1 LRSDPATPLTRN
13 LLVRAV
19 PFMDTKD
26 TKADSGF
33 FSRPTT
39 SPLPR
44 FLAFV
49 RPHLKLAMGAGVMGI
64 IKFNLPLAF
73 PLAFKY
79 IVDVLVVHSHQPTGL
94 NAFIDRWCIAIATA
108 LGFGVSMSSK
118 LAVLVGVMTLLML
131 FQAGATYCA
140 EHWTGIAG
148 NRMILDLRCAMFRH
162 LQSLSHSFFDR
173 NPSGSI
179 SSRFISDVELAQ
191 NLVSGTLVNVW
202 TDAVALFTI
211 VPILFLLDKRL
222 ALIAICGFPFYFAL
236 IRLFSPRIRAVS
248 RDVQNMMGEF
258 SGELHEQVAGMGI
271 IKSYGREEY
280 VADKFLDRTAML
292 HERTIER
299 VRLTARQQMYCEF
312 ITRIAPLAVVSAA
325 ALMIVRGGMEVGTVI
340 AFIGL
345 LGFLY
350 VPMER
355 FSQLSTIVS
364 SSLAAIERIFE
375 FLDSKPEVVE
385 RADAVPLEIKSGAV
399 RLEHVDFGYTAR
411 DGKPAHQVLSDIDLT
426 VEGGTTVAFV
436 GRSGAGKT
444 TIASLVARFYDA
456 TEGRVT
462 IDGQDVR
469 NLSLNSLRDTIGVV
483 HQDALLFSTSI
494 RENLAFGKQTA
505 TESEMW
511 AALDDANI
519 KAFVEA
525 LPKKLDTII
534 GERGVKLSGGQ
545 RQRLAL
551 ARAFLQNPPI
561 LILDEATSALDSE
574 AENLIRDAIRRL
586 MSKRTSFMIAHR
598 LAMAVNADKIVVLD
612 QGRIVEVGTH
622 EQLLDKRGL
631 YATLFNEQTRG
642 LVPQSAM
649 AKAREARR
657 EKSARNSG
665 FNPRLKVVS
674 GGAR

>member
-1 LRSDPATPLTRN
+1 
-13 LLVRAV
+13 
-19 PFMDTKD
+19 
-26 TKADSGF
+26 
-33 FSRPTT
+33 
-39 SPLPR
+39 
-44 FLAFV
+44 
-49 RPHLKLAMGAGVMGI
+49 MGAAVMGI
-64 IKFNLPLAF
+64 VKFNLPIAF

-79 IVDVLVVHSHQPTGL
+79 IVDVLVVHSHQPSGL
-94 NAFIDRWCIAIATA
+94 NAFIDRWCVTIATT

-118 LAVLVGVMTLLML
+118 LAVLIGVMTLLML
-131 FQAGATYCA
+131 LQAAATYCA

-173 NPSGSI
+173 NPSGAVA
-179 SSRFISDVELAQ
+179 SRFISDVELAQ

-202 TDAVALFTI
+202 TDAVALLTI
-211 VPILFLLDKRL
+211 VPILFLLDRRL

-236 IRLFSPRIRAVS
+236 IRLFVPRIRAVS
-248 RDVQNMMGEF
+248 RDVQHMMGEF
-258 SGELHEQVAGMGI
+258 SGELTEQVAGMGI

-280 VADKFLDRTAML
+280 VADKFLDRTALL
-292 HERTIER
+292 HQRTIER

-355 FSQLSTIVS
+355 FSQLSIIVS
-364 SSLAAIERIFE
+364 ASLAAIERIFE

-385 RADAVPLEIKSGAV
+385 RADAVPLEIKAGSV
-399 RLEHVDFGYTAR
+399 SFEHVDFGYTPR
-411 DGKPAHQVLSDIDLT
+411 DGKPARQVLGDIDLQ

-444 TIASLVARFYDA
+444 TLASLVARFYDA
-456 TEGRVT
+456 TAGRVM

-469 NLSLNSLRDTIGVV
+469 SLSLASLRDTIGVV
-483 HQDALLFSTSI
+483 HQDALLFSTTI
-494 RENLAFGKQTA
+494 RENLTFGKQNA
-505 TESEMW
+505 TEKEMW
-511 AALDDANI
+511 EALDNANI
-519 KAFVEA
+519 KAFVGA
-525 LPKKLDTII
+525 LAQKLDTVI

-551 ARAFLQNPPI
+551 ARAFLKNPPI

-622 EQLLDKRGL
+622 EQLVAKRGL
-631 YATLFNEQTRG
+631 YATLFFEQTRG
-642 LVPQSAM
+642 LVPQSAEVDRV
-649 AKAREARR
+649 AIARNARR
-657 EKSARNSG
+657 QKSFRNYG
-665 FNPRLKVVS
+665 FNEPRLKVLS
-674 GGAR
+674 GGATS

>member
-1 LRSDPATPLTRN
+1 
-13 LLVRAV
+13 
-19 PFMDTKD
+19 MDTKS
-26 TKADSGF
+26 ASGF
-33 FSRPTT
+33 FSRTSADIKN
-39 SPLPR
+39 SPLLR

-49 RPHLKLAMGAGVMGI
+49 RPHMNLAVAAAISGI

-73 PLAFKY
+73 PLAVKY
-79 IVDVLVVHSHQPTGL
+79 ILDVLVVHSHQPTGL
-94 NAFIDRWCIAIATA
+94 NAFVDRWCTSIATT

-131 FQAGATYCA
+131 LQAAATYCA

-173 NPSGSI
+173 NPSGAVA
-179 SSRFISDVELAQ
+179 SRFITDVELAQ

-202 TDAVALFTI
+202 TDIVALCTI
-211 VPILFLLDKRL
+211 VPILFMLDRRL
-222 ALIAICGFPFYFAL
+222 ALISICGFPFYFAL
-236 IRLFSPRIRAVS
+236 IRLFAPRIRAAS
-248 RDVQNMMGEF
+248 RDVQHMLGEF
-258 SGELHEQVAGMGI
+258 SGELNEQVAGMGI

-280 VADKFLDRTAML
+280 VADKFLDRTALL
-292 HERTIER
+292 HARTIER

-312 ITRIAPLAVVSAA
+312 ITRIAPLVVVSAA
-325 ALMIVRGGMEVGTVI
+325 ALMIVSGGMEIGTVF

-364 SSLAAIERIFE
+364 ASLASIERIFE

-385 RADAVPLEIKSGAV
+385 AEDAVPLEIKAGSV
-399 RLEHVDFGYTAR
+399 SLEHVDFGYTSR
-411 DGKPAHQVLSDIDLT
+411 DGKAARTVLSDIDLK
-426 VEGGTTVAFV
+426 VEGGSTVAFV

-444 TIASLVARFYDA
+444 TIASLVARFYDPTA
-456 TEGRVT
+456 GRVT

-469 NLSLNSLRDTIGVV
+469 NLKLSSLRDTIGVV

-494 RENLAFGKQTA
+494 RENLSFGKQNA
-505 TESEMW
+505 TEKEMW
-511 AALDDANI
+511 EALDNANI

-525 LPKKLDTII
+525 LPKKLDTVI

-551 ARAFLQNPPI
+551 ARAFLKNPPI

-612 QGRIVEVGTH
+612 QGRIVEAGTH
-622 EQLLDKRGL
+622 EELVAKRGL
-631 YATLFNEQTRG
+631 YATLFSEQTRG
-642 LVPQSAM
+642 LVPQSEQP
-649 AKAREARR
+649 EADRVAA
-657 EKSARNSG
+657 ARNG
-665 FNPRLKVVS
+665 RRQKKAQNYGLNAPRLKVLS
-674 GGAR
+674 GGSRR

>member
-1 LRSDPATPLTRN
+1 
-13 LLVRAV
+13 
-19 PFMDTKD
+19 MDTD
-26 TKADSGF
+26 NQSVPGLFARTSADIK
-33 FSRPTT
+33 R
-39 SPLPR
+39 SPLAR
-44 FLAFV
+44 FLSFV
-49 RPHLKLAMGAGVMGI
+49 GPHMKLATAAAISGI

-73 PLAFKY
+73 PLAVKY
-79 IVDVLVVHSHQPTGL
+79 ILDVLVVHSHAPTGL
-94 NAFIDRWCIAIATA
+94 DAFVDRWCIAIATA
-108 LGFGVSMSSK
+108 CGLGVSMSSK
-118 LAVLVGVMTLLML
+118 LAVLVAAMTLLML
-131 FQAGATYCA
+131 LQAAATYCA

-173 NPSGSI
+173 NPSGAVA
-179 SSRFISDVELAQ
+179 SRFITDVELAQ

-202 TDAVALFTI
+202 TDIVALCTI
-211 VPILFLLDKRL
+211 VPILFLLNRNL
-222 ALIAICGFPFYFAL
+222 ALISILGFPLYFGL
-236 IRLFSPRIRAVS
+236 IRIFSPRIRAAS
-248 RDVQNMMGEF
+248 RDVQHMLGEF
-258 SGELHEQVAGMGI
+258 SGELTENVAGMGI
-271 IKSYGREEY
+271 IKSYGREAE
-280 VADKFLDRTAML
+280 VADKFFNRTAKL

-312 ITRIAPLAVVSAA
+312 ITRIAPLMVVSAA
-325 ALMIVRGGMEVGTVI
+325 ALMIVRGGMEIGTVF

-385 RADAVPLEIKSGAV
+385 DPDAVPLEIKSGSV
-399 RLEHVDFGYTAR
+399 SLEHVDFGYGSR
-411 DGKPAHQVLSDIDLT
+411 DGKPGRQILEDINLK
-426 VEGGTTVAFV
+426 VEGGSTVAFV

-444 TIASLVARFYDA
+444 TVASLVARFYDA
-456 TEGRVT
+456 TAGRVM

-469 NLSLNSLRDTIGVV
+469 DLTLSSLRDTIGVV

-494 RENLAFGKQTA
+494 RENLSFGKQNA
-505 TESEMW
+505 TEAEMW
-511 AALDDANI
+511 EALDNANI

-525 LPKKLDTII
+525 LPKKLDTVI

-551 ARAFLQNPPI
+551 ARAFLKNPAI

-574 AENLIRDAIRRL
+574 AENLIRDAIHRL
-586 MSKRTSFMIAHR
+586 MAKRTSFMIAHR

-612 QGRIVEVGTH
+612 QGRIVEIGTH
-622 EQLLDKRGL
+622 EELVAKRGL
-631 YATLFNEQTRG
+631 YATLFKEQTRG
-642 LVPQSAM
+642 LVPQ
-649 AKAREARR
+649 KREAARVAAARR
-657 EKSARNSG
+657 RNVHDYG
-665 FNPRLKVVS
+665 ADRPQLQIVS
-674 GGAR
+674 GGLGR

>member
-1 LRSDPATPLTRN
+1 
-13 LLVRAV
+13 
-19 PFMDTKD
+19 MDTNL
-26 TKADSGF
+26 APGF
-33 FSRPTT
+33 FVRTFKGIT
-39 SPLPR
+39 RSPLAR
-44 FLAFV
+44 FLSFV
-49 RPHLKLAMGAGVMGI
+49 HPHMKLAIAAAISGI
-64 IKFNLPLAF
+64 VKFNLPLVF
-73 PLAFKY
+73 PLAVKY
-79 IVDVLVVHSHQPTGL
+79 ILDVLVVQSHRPAGFD
-94 NAFIDRWCIAIATA
+94 AFVDRWIIAIAHA
-108 LGFGVSMSSK
+108 LGLGVSMSSK
-118 LAVLVGVMTLLML
+118 LAVLVGLMTFLML
-131 FQAGATYCA
+131 VQAAATYCT

-173 NPSGSI
+173 NPSGAI
-179 SSRFISDVELAQ
+179 ASRFITDVELAQ

-202 TDAVALFTI
+202 TDLVALCTI
-211 VPILFLLDKRL
+211 VPILFMLDRRL
-222 ALIAICGFPFYFAL
+222 ALISICGFPFYFAL
-236 IRLFSPRIRAVS
+236 IRLFAPRIRAAS
-248 RDVQNMMGEF
+248 RDVQHMMGEF
-258 SGELHEQVAGMGI
+258 SGELTEQVAGMGI

-280 VADKFLDRTAML
+280 IADKFLDRTAML
-292 HERTIER
+292 HQRTIER

-312 ITRIAPLAVVSAA
+312 ITRIAPLIVVSAA
-325 ALMIVRGGMEVGTVI
+325 ALMIVSDGMEIGTVF

-364 SSLAAIERIFE
+364 ASLAAIERIFE

-385 RADAVPLEIKSGAV
+385 APTAVPLEIKAGSV
-399 RLEHVDFGYTAR
+399 SLEHVDFGYGSR
-411 DGKPAHQVLSDIDLT
+411 DGKPGRPILSDIDLK

-456 TEGRVT
+456 TAGRVS

-469 NLSLNSLRDTIGVV
+469 NLTLSSLRDSIGVV

-494 RENLAFGKQTA
+494 RENLCFGKQHA
-505 TESEMW
+505 TEKEMW
-511 AALDDANI
+511 EALDNANI

-525 LPKKLDTII
+525 LPQKLDTVI

-551 ARAFLQNPPI
+551 ARAFLKNPPI

-598 LAMAVNADKIVVLD
+598 LAMAVNADQIVVLD

-622 EQLLDKRGL
+622 EELVAKRGL
-631 YATLFNEQTRG
+631 YATLFSEQTRG
-642 LVPQSAM
+642 LVPQSEQ
-649 AKAREARR
+649 REANRLALVRGGR
-657 EKSARNSG
+657 EQKKAHNSG
-665 FNPRLKVVS
+665 INPPRLKVLS
-674 GGAR
+674 ATRR

>member
-1 LRSDPATPLTRN
+1 
-13 LLVRAV
+13 
-19 PFMDTKD
+19 M
-26 TKADSGF
+26 
-33 FSRPTT
+33 
-39 SPLPR
+39 
-44 FLAFV
+44 
-49 RPHLKLAMGAGVMGI
+49 KLAAAAAVMGVV
-64 IKFNLPLAF
+64 KFNLPLAF

-79 IVDVLVVHSHQPTGL
+79 IVDVLVVHSHRLSGL
-94 NAFIDRWCIAIATA
+94 NAFIDRWCVTFATTFG
-108 LGFGVSMSSK
+108 LGVSMSSK
-118 LAVLVGVMTLLML
+118 LAALVGAMTLLML
-131 FQAGATYCA
+131 LQAAATYCA

-173 NPSGSI
+173 NPSGAVA
-179 SSRFISDVELAQ
+179 SRFISDVELAQ

-202 TDAVALFTI
+202 TDAVALLTI

-222 ALIAICGFPFYFAL
+222 ALISICGFPLYFAL
-236 IRLFSPRIRAVS
+236 IRLFAPRIRAAS
-248 RDVQNMMGEF
+248 RDVQHMMGEF

-271 IKSYGREEY
+271 IKSYGREEF
-280 VADKFLDRTAML
+280 VADKFLDRTALL
-292 HERTIER
+292 HQRTIER

-312 ITRIAPLAVVSAA
+312 ITRIAPLIVVSFA
-325 ALMIVRGGMEVGTVI
+325 ALMIVSGGMEVGTVI

-355 FSQLSTIVS
+355 FSQLSTIVL

-375 FLDSKPEVVE
+375 FLDSKPEVVD
-385 RADAVPLEIKSGAV
+385 RPDAVPLEVKSGSV
-399 RLEHVDFGYTAR
+399 SLEHVDFGYTAR
-411 DGKPAHQVLSDIDLT
+411 DGKPAREVLSDIDLQ

-456 TEGRVT
+456 TEGRVM

-469 NLSLNSLRDTIGVV
+469 SLSLSSLRDTIGVV

-494 RENLAFGKQTA
+494 RENLSFGKQNA
-505 TESEMW
+505 TEKEMW
-511 AALDDANI
+511 EALDNANI

-525 LPKKLDTII
+525 LPQRLDTVI

-551 ARAFLQNPPI
+551 ARAFLKNPPI

-622 EQLLDKRGL
+622 QELLAKRGL
-631 YATLFNEQTRG
+631 YATLFREQTRG
-642 LVPQSAM
+642 LVPQSAV

-665 FNPRLKVVS
+665 FNPRLKVLS
-674 GGAR
+674 GGATG

>member
-1 LRSDPATPLTRN
+1 MA
-13 LLVRAV
+13 A
-19 PFMDTKD
+19 
-26 TKADSGF
+26 A
-33 FSRPTT
+33 
-39 SPLPR
+39 
-44 FLAFV
+44 
-49 RPHLKLAMGAGVMGI
+49 VMGI
-64 IKFNLPLAF
+64 IKFNLPLVF

-79 IVDVLVVHSHQPTGL
+79 MADVLMVHRNRPSGL
-94 NAFIDRWCIAIATA
+94 NAFVDHWCITIATA
-108 LGFGVSMSSK
+108 LGLGASMPSK
-118 LAVLVGVMTLLML
+118 LAVLIGAVTLLML
-131 FQAGATYCA
+131 FQAAATYCA

-173 NPSGSI
+173 HPSGAVA
-179 SSRFISDVELAQ
+179 SRFISDVELAQ

-202 TDAVALFTI
+202 TDAFALLTI
-211 VPILFLLDKRL
+211 VPILFALDHRL
-222 ALIAICGFPFYFAL
+222 GLISICGFPFYFAL
-236 IRLFSPRIRAVS
+236 IRLFSPRIRAAS
-248 RDVQNMMGEF
+248 RDVQNMLGEF
-258 SGELHEQVAGMGI
+258 SGDLHEQVAGMGI

-280 VADKFLDRTAML
+280 VADKFLDRTAVL
-292 HERTIER
+292 HQRTIER

-312 ITRIAPLAVVSAA
+312 ITRIAPLVVVSAA
-325 ALMIVRGGMEVGTVI
+325 TLMIVSGGMEVGTVI

-355 FSQLSTIVS
+355 FSQLSTTVS

-385 RADAVPLEIKSGAV
+385 RADAVPLEVKSAAV
-399 RLEHVDFGYTAR
+399 SLEHVDFGYGSR
-411 DGKPAHQVLSDIDLT
+411 DGKPARQILADINLE

-456 TEGRVT
+456 TSGRVM

-469 NLSLNSLRDTIGVV
+469 SLSLASLRDTIGVV
-483 HQDALLFSTSI
+483 HQDTLLFSTSI
-494 RENLAFGKQTA
+494 RENLSFGKQNA
-505 TESEMW
+505 TEKEMW
-511 AALDDANI
+511 EALDNANI

-525 LPKKLDTII
+525 LPQKLDTVI

-551 ARAFLQNPPI
+551 ARAFLKNPRI

-586 MSKRTSFMIAHR
+586 MSNRTSFMIAHR

-612 QGRIVEVGTH
+612 QGQIVEVGTH
-622 EQLLDKRGL
+622 AQLVAKRGL
-631 YATLFNEQTRG
+631 YATLFFEQTRG
-642 LVPQSAM
+642 LVPQPAESERVTIAGN
-649 AKAREARR
+649 ARR
-657 EKSARNSG
+657 PKGFRNHN
-665 FNPRLKVVS
+665 FIQPRLRVLS
-674 GGAR
+674 GGATK

>member
-1 LRSDPATPLTRN
+1 
-13 LLVRAV
+13 
-19 PFMDTKD
+19 MDTKSVSV
-26 TKADSGF
+26 APQ
-33 FSRPTT
+33 R

-44 FLAFV
+44 FLGFV
-49 RPHLKLAMGAGVMGI
+49 RPHMKLAMGAALMGI

-79 IVDVLVVHSHQPTGL
+79 IVDVLVVHHQKLTGL
-94 NAFIDRWCIAIATA
+94 NAFMDRWIIAIATG
-108 LGFGVSMSSK
+108 LGFGVTMTSK
-118 LAVLVGVMTLLML
+118 LGVLVGVMTALML
-131 FQAGATYCA
+131 VQALATYCA

-173 NPSGSI
+173 NPSGAVA
-179 SSRFISDVELAQ
+179 SRFISDVELAQ

-202 TDAVALFTI
+202 TDAVALLTI
-211 VPILFLLDKRL
+211 VPILFLLDSRL
-222 ALIAICGFPFYFAL
+222 ALISICGFPFYFAL
-236 IRLFSPRIRAVS
+236 IRMFSPRIRAVS

-258 SGELHEQVAGMGI
+258 SGELTEQVAGMGI

-312 ITRIAPLAVVSAA
+312 ITRIAPLVVVAAA
-325 ALMIVRGGMEVGTVI
+325 ALMIVRGGMEIGTVI

-364 SSLAAIERIFE
+364 ASMAAIERIFE

-385 RADAVPLEIKSGAV
+385 SAEAVPLEIKSGSV
-399 RLEHVDFGYTAR
+399 RLDHVDFGYTAR
-411 DGKPAHQVLSDIDLT
+411 DGKPARTVLNDIDLT

-444 TIASLVARFYDA
+444 TIASLVARFYDSTA
-456 TEGRVT
+456 GHVS

-469 NLSLNSLRDTIGVV
+469 GLTLSSLRETIGVV

-505 TESEMW
+505 TEKEMW
-511 AALDDANI
+511 EALDNANI

-525 LPKKLDTII
+525 LPKKLDTVI

-551 ARAFLQNPPI
+551 ARAFLKNPPI

-586 MSKRTSFMIAHR
+586 MAKRTSFMIAHR

-622 EQLLDKRGL
+622 QQLLEKRGL

-657 EKSARNSG
+657 EKTARNTG

>member
-1 LRSDPATPLTRN
+1 
-13 LLVRAV
+13 
-19 PFMDTKD
+19 MDT
-26 TKADSGF
+26 TSAAGF
-33 FSRPTT
+33 FHRTSLSIKT
-39 SPLPR
+39 SPLAR

-49 RPHLKLAMGAGVMGI
+49 RPHMKLAGAAGVMGI
-64 IKFNLPLAF
+64 VKFNLPLTF
-73 PLAFKY
+73 PLAVKY
-79 IVDVLVVHSHQPTGL
+79 FLDVLVVHAHQPTGL

-108 LGFGVSMSSK
+108 LGLSVSTTSK
-118 LAVLVGVMTLLML
+118 LAVLVAFMTALML
-131 FQAGATYCA
+131 VQAAATYCV

-173 NPSGSI
+173 NPSGAVA
-179 SSRFISDVELAQ
+179 SRFISDVELAQ

-202 TDAVALFTI
+202 TDAAALLVI
-211 VPILFLLDKRL
+211 VPILFALDHRL

-236 IRLFSPRIRAVS
+236 IRLFAPRIRAAS
-248 RDVQNMMGEF
+248 RDVQSMLGEF
-258 SGELHEQVAGMGI
+258 SGDLHEQVAGMGI
-271 IKSYGREEY
+271 IKSYGREGY
-280 VADKFLDRTAML
+280 VAGKFLDRTALL

-312 ITRIAPLAVVSAA
+312 ITRIAPLMVVSFAV
-325 ALMIVRGGMEVGTVI
+325 LLCVSGGMEVGTVF

-364 SSLAAIERIFE
+364 SSLAAIERIFQ

-385 RADAVPLEIKSGAV
+385 LPAAAPLEVKSGAV
-399 RLEHVDFGYTAR
+399 SFEHVDFGYTSR
-411 DGKPAHQVLSDIDLT
+411 DGKPARQILKDIDLK

-444 TIASLVARFYDA
+444 TVASLLARFYDP
-456 TEGRVT
+456 TSGRVM

-469 NLSLNSLRDTIGVV
+469 NLSLASLRDTIGVV
-483 HQDALLFSTSI
+483 HQDTLLFSTTI
-494 RENLAFGKQTA
+494 RENLSFGKQNA
-505 TESEMW
+505 TEEEMW
-511 AALDDANI
+511 EALNDANI

-525 LPKKLDTII
+525 LPQKLDTVI

-551 ARAFLQNPPI
+551 ARAFLKNPPI

-598 LAMAVNADKIVVLD
+598 LAMAVNADKIVVLE
-612 QGRIVEVGTH
+612 QGEIVEVGTH
-622 EQLLDKRGL
+622 EELIAKRGL
-631 YATLFNEQTRG
+631 YATLFHEQTRG
-642 LVPQSAM
+642 LVPQSAHPQVDQL
-649 AKAREARR
+649 AIARNARR
-657 EKSARNSG
+657 QKALRPNATNE
-665 FNPRLKVVS
+665 PRLSVVR
-674 GGAR
+674 GVARH

>member
-1 LRSDPATPLTRN
+1 
-13 LLVRAV
+13 
-19 PFMDTKD
+19 MDTKS
-26 TKADSGF
+26 ASGLF
-33 FSRPTT
+33 PRTET

-49 RPHLKLAMGAGVMGI
+49 RPHMKMAMAAAGMGI

-79 IVDVLVVHSHQPTGL
+79 IIDVLVVHSHAPTGL
-94 NAFIDRWCIAIATA
+94 NAFIDRWCIAIATPFG
-108 LGFGVSMSSK
+108 LGVSMSAK
-118 LAVLVGVMTLLML
+118 LAALIGVMTLLML
-131 FQAGATYCA
+131 IQAAATYCA

-173 NPSGSI
+173 NPSGAVA
-179 SSRFISDVELAQ
+179 SRFISDVELAQ
-191 NLVSGTLVNVW
+191 NLVSSTLVNVW
-202 TDAVALFTI
+202 TDAVALLTI

-222 ALIAICGFPFYFAL
+222 ALISICGFPFYFAL
-236 IRLFSPRIRAVS
+236 IRQFSPRIRAVS
-248 RDVQNMMGEF
+248 RDVQHMMGEF
-258 SGELHEQVAGMGI
+258 SGELTEQVAGMGI
-271 IKSYGREEY
+271 IKSYGREEF
-280 VADKFLDRTAML
+280 VADKFLDRTALL

-355 FSQLSTIVS
+355 FSQLSTLVS

-385 RADAVPLEIKSGAV
+385 REDAVPLEIKSGAV

-411 DGKPAHQVLSDIDLT
+411 DGKPARQVLNDIDLT

-456 TEGRVT
+456 TAGRVT

-469 NLSLNSLRDTIGVV
+469 GLTLSSLRDSIGVV

-494 RENLAFGKQTA
+494 RENLCFGKQNA
-505 TESEMW
+505 TEVEMW
-511 AALDDANI
+511 EALDNANI

-525 LPKKLDTII
+525 LPKKLDTVI

-545 RQRLAL
+545 RQRFAL
-551 ARAFLQNPPI
+551 ARAFLKNPPI

-622 EQLLDKRGL
+622 EQLLEKHGL
-631 YATLFNEQTRG
+631 YARLFNEQTRG

-657 EKSARNSG
+657 EKSARNTG

>member
-1 LRSDPATPLTRN
+1 
-13 LLVRAV
+13 
-19 PFMDTKD
+19 MDTK
-26 TKADSGF
+26 SVPGF
-33 FSRPTT
+33 FARTSADVNR
-39 SPLPR
+39 SPLAR
-44 FLAFV
+44 FLSFV
-49 RPHLKLAMGAGVMGI
+49 GPHMKLAIAAAIAGI

-73 PLAFKY
+73 PLAVKY
-79 IVDVLVVHSHQPTGL
+79 ILDVLVVHSHAPTGL
-94 NAFIDRWCIAIATA
+94 NAFIDRWCIAIASA
-108 LGFGVSMSSK
+108 FGFGISMSSK
-118 LAVLVGVMTLLML
+118 LAALIGVMTLLML
-131 FQAGATYCA
+131 LQAAATYCA

-173 NPSGSI
+173 NPSGAVA
-179 SSRFISDVELAQ
+179 SRFISDVELAQ

-202 TDAVALFTI
+202 TDIVALCTI
-211 VPILFLLDKRL
+211 VPILFMLDHRL
-222 ALIAICGFPFYFAL
+222 ALISILGFPLYFGL
-236 IRLFSPRIRAVS
+236 IRVFSPRIRAAS
-248 RDVQNMMGEF
+248 RDVQHMLGEF
-258 SGELHEQVAGMGI
+258 SGELTEQVAGMGI
-271 IKSYGREEY
+271 IKSYGREEQ
-280 VADKFLDRTAML
+280 VADKFFNRTAML

-312 ITRIAPLAVVSAA
+312 ITRIAPLVVVSAA
-325 ALMIVRGGMEVGTVI
+325 AMMIVSGGMEIGTVF

-385 RADAVPLEIKSGAV
+385 ASNAVPLEIKAGAV
-399 RLEHVDFGYTAR
+399 SLEHVDFGYTPR
-411 DGKPAHQVLSDIDLT
+411 DGKATRAVLTDIDLK

-444 TIASLVARFYDA
+444 TIASLVARFYDPTA
-456 TEGRVT
+456 GRVT

-469 NLSLNSLRDTIGVV
+469 DLSLSSLREAIGVV

-494 RENLAFGKQTA
+494 RENLSFGKQNA
-505 TESEMW
+505 TEKEMW
-511 AALDDANI
+511 EALDNANI

-525 LPKKLDTII
+525 LPQKLDTVI

-551 ARAFLQNPPI
+551 ARAFLKNPPI

-586 MSKRTSFMIAHR
+586 MSNRTSFMIAHR

-622 EQLLDKRGL
+622 QELVAKRGL

-642 LVPQSAM
+642 LVPQKRDAERI
-649 AKAREARR
+649 AVAARQKAH
-657 EKSARNSG
+657 NYG
-665 FNPRLKVVS
+665 LDQPRLKVI
-674 GGAR
+674 GGSRR

>member
-1 LRSDPATPLTRN
+1 
-13 LLVRAV
+13 
-19 PFMDTKD
+19 MDTK
-26 TKADSGF
+26 SVPGF
-33 FSRPTT
+33 FARTSADVNR
-39 SPLPR
+39 SPLAR
-44 FLAFV
+44 FLSFV
-49 RPHLKLAMGAGVMGI
+49 GPHMKLAIAAAISGI

-73 PLAFKY
+73 PLAVKY
-79 IVDVLVVHSHQPTGL
+79 ILDVLVVHSHAPTGL

-108 LGFGVSMSSK
+108 FGFGISMSSK
-118 LAVLVGVMTLLML
+118 LAALVGVMTLLML
-131 FQAGATYCA
+131 LQAAATYCA

-173 NPSGSI
+173 NPSGAVA
-179 SSRFISDVELAQ
+179 SRFISDVELAQ

-202 TDAVALFTI
+202 TDIVALCTI
-211 VPILFLLDKRL
+211 VPILFMLDHRL
-222 ALIAICGFPFYFAL
+222 ALISILGFPLYFGL
-236 IRLFSPRIRAVS
+236 IRVFSPRIRAAS
-248 RDVQNMMGEF
+248 RDVQHMLGEF
-258 SGELHEQVAGMGI
+258 SGELTEQVAGMGI
-271 IKSYGREEY
+271 IKSYGREEQ
-280 VADKFLDRTAML
+280 VADKFFNRTAML

-312 ITRIAPLAVVSAA
+312 ITRIAPLVVVSAA
-325 ALMIVRGGMEVGTVI
+325 AMMIVSGGMEIGTVF
-340 AFIGL
+340 AYIGL

-385 RADAVPLEIKSGAV
+385 APNAVPLEIKSGAV
-399 RLEHVDFGYTAR
+399 SLEHVDFGYTPR
-411 DGKPAHQVLSDIDLT
+411 DGKAACAVLTDIDLK

-444 TIASLVARFYDA
+444 TIASLVARFYDPTA
-456 TEGRVT
+456 GRVT

-469 NLSLNSLRDTIGVV
+469 DLSLSSLRDAIGVV

-494 RENLAFGKQTA
+494 RENLSFGKQNA
-505 TESEMW
+505 TEKEMW
-511 AALDDANI
+511 EALDNANI

-525 LPKKLDTII
+525 LPQKLDTVI

-551 ARAFLQNPPI
+551 ARAFLKNPPI

-574 AENLIRDAIRRL
+574 AENLIRDAIHRL
-586 MSKRTSFMIAHR
+586 MSNRTSFMIAHR

-622 EQLLDKRGL
+622 QELVAKRGL
-631 YATLFNEQTRG
+631 YATLFTEQTRG
-642 LVPQSAM
+642 LVPQKRDAERI
-649 AKAREARR
+649 AIAGRQKAH
-657 EKSARNSG
+657 NYG
-665 FNPRLKVVS
+665 INPPRLKVV
-674 GGAR
+674 GATRR

>member
-1 LRSDPATPLTRN
+1 
-13 LLVRAV
+13 
-19 PFMDTKD
+19 M
-26 TKADSGF
+26 
-33 FSRPTT
+33 
-39 SPLPR
+39 
-44 FLAFV
+44 
-49 RPHLKLAMGAGVMGI
+49 KLAMAAAGMGI

-94 NAFIDRWCIAIATA
+94 NAFIDRWCITIATA
-108 LGFGVSMSSK
+108 FGSGVSMSSK
-118 LAVLVGVMTLLML
+118 LGALIGVMTLLML
-131 FQAGATYCA
+131 FQAAATYCA

-173 NPSGSI
+173 NPSGAVA
-179 SSRFISDVELAQ
+179 SRFISDVEVAQ

-202 TDAVALFTI
+202 TDAVALLTI

-222 ALIAICGFPFYFAL
+222 ALISICGFPFYFML
-236 IRLFSPRIRAVS
+236 IRRFSPRIRAVS
-248 RDVQNMMGEF
+248 RDVQHMMGEF
-258 SGELHEQVAGMGI
+258 SGELIEQVAGMGI
-271 IKSYGREEY
+271 IKSYGREDY
-280 VADKFLDRTAML
+280 IADKFLDRTALL
-292 HERTIER
+292 HQRTIER

-364 SSLAAIERIFE
+364 ASMAAIERIFE
-375 FLDSKPEVVE
+375 FLDSRPEVVE
-385 RADAVPLEIKSGAV
+385 RADAVPLEIKTGAV

-411 DGKPAHQVLSDIDLT
+411 DGKSAHQVLSEIDLT

-444 TIASLVARFYDA
+444 TIASLVARFYDPTA
-456 TEGRVT
+456 GRVT

-469 NLSLNSLRDTIGVV
+469 SLSLSSLRDSIGVV

-494 RENLAFGKQTA
+494 RENLCFGKQNA
-505 TESEMW
+505 TEKEMW
-511 AALDDANI
+511 EALDNANI

-525 LPKKLDTII
+525 LPKKLDTVI

-551 ARAFLQNPPI
+551 ARAFLKNPPI

-586 MSKRTSFMIAHR
+586 MAKRTSFMIAHR

-612 QGRIVEVGTH
+612 QGRIIEVGTH
-622 EQLLDKRGL
+622 EQLVAKRGL
-631 YATLFNEQTRG
+631 YATLFHEQTRG
-642 LVPQSAM
+642 LVPQSA
-649 AKAREARR
+649 AARQEADRLANAPR
-657 EKSARNSG
+657 QKNVRNIGS
-665 FNPRLKVVS
+665 NPTHLKVVS

>member
-1 LRSDPATPLTRN
+1 
-13 LLVRAV
+13 
-19 PFMDTKD
+19 MDTKS
-26 TKADSGF
+26 AHGF
-33 FSRPTT
+33 FKRAFISVET
-39 SPLPR
+39 SPLAR

-49 RPHLKLAMGAGVMGI
+49 RPHMKLAAAAAVMGVV
-64 IKFNLPLAF
+64 KFNLPLAF

-79 IVDVLVVHSHQPTGL
+79 IVDVLVVHSHRLSGL
-94 NAFIDRWCIAIATA
+94 NAFIDRWCVAIATTFG
-108 LGFGVSMSSK
+108 LGVSMSSK
-118 LAVLVGVMTLLML
+118 LAALVGVMTLLML
-131 FQAGATYCA
+131 LQAAATYCA

-173 NPSGSI
+173 NPSGAVA
-179 SSRFISDVELAQ
+179 SRFISDVELAQ

-202 TDAVALFTI
+202 TDAVALLTI

-222 ALIAICGFPFYFAL
+222 ALISICGFPLYFAL
-236 IRLFSPRIRAVS
+236 IRLFAPRIRAAS
-248 RDVQNMMGEF
+248 RDVQHMMGEF

-271 IKSYGREEY
+271 IKSYGREEF
-280 VADKFLDRTAML
+280 VADKFLDRTALL
-292 HERTIER
+292 HQRTIER

-312 ITRIAPLAVVSAA
+312 ITRIAPLIVVSFA
-325 ALMIVRGGMEVGTVI
+325 ALMIVSGGMEVGTVI

-375 FLDSKPEVVE
+375 FLDSKPEVVD
-385 RADAVPLEIKSGAV
+385 RPDAVPLEVKSGSV
-399 RLEHVDFGYTAR
+399 SLEHVDFGYTAR
-411 DGKPAHQVLSDIDLT
+411 DGKPAREVLSDIDLQ

-456 TEGRVT
+456 TEGRVM

-469 NLSLNSLRDTIGVV
+469 SLSLSSLRNTIGVV

-494 RENLAFGKQTA
+494 RENLSFGKQNA
-505 TESEMW
+505 TEKEMW
-511 AALDDANI
+511 EALDNANI
-519 KAFVEA
+519 NAFVEA
-525 LPKKLDTII
+525 LPQRLDTVI

-551 ARAFLQNPPI
+551 ARAFLKNPPI

-612 QGRIVEVGTH
+612 QGRIIEMGTH
-622 EQLLDKRGL
+622 QELLAKRGL
-631 YATLFNEQTRG
+631 YATLFHEQTRG
-642 LVPQSAM
+642 LVPQSAV
-649 AKAREARR
+649 AKAREARHQ
-657 EKSARNSG
+657 KNARNSG
-665 FNPRLKVVS
+665 FNPRLKVLS
-674 GGAR
+674 GGATR

>member
-1 LRSDPATPLTRN
+1 
-13 LLVRAV
+13 
-19 PFMDTKD
+19 M
-26 TKADSGF
+26 
-33 FSRPTT
+33 
-39 SPLPR
+39 
-44 FLAFV
+44 
-49 RPHLKLAMGAGVMGI
+49 KLAMAAAVMGI
-64 IKFNLPLAF
+64 VKFNLPIAF

-79 IVDVLVVHSHQPTGL
+79 IVDVLVVHSHQPSGL
-94 NAFIDRWCIAIATA
+94 NAFIDRWCVTIATT
-108 LGFGVSMSSK
+108 LGLGVSMSSK
-118 LAVLVGVMTLLML
+118 LAVLIGVMTLLML
-131 FQAGATYCA
+131 LQAAATYCA

-173 NPSGSI
+173 NPSGTVA
-179 SSRFISDVELAQ
+179 SRFISDVELAQ

-202 TDAVALFTI
+202 TDAVALLTI
-211 VPILFLLDKRL
+211 VPILFLLDRRL

-236 IRLFSPRIRAVS
+236 IRLFAPRIRAVS
-248 RDVQNMMGEF
+248 RDVQHMMGEF

-280 VADKFLDRTAML
+280 VADKFLDRTALL
-292 HERTIER
+292 HQRTIER

-325 ALMIVRGGMEVGTVI
+325 ALMIVRGGMEVGTVV

-355 FSQLSTIVS
+355 FSQLSAIVS
-364 SSLAAIERIFE
+364 ASLAAIERIFE

-385 RADAVPLEIKSGAV
+385 RPDAVPLEVKSGSV
-399 RLEHVDFGYTAR
+399 SFEHVDFGYTSR
-411 DGKPAHQVLSDIDLT
+411 DGKPARPVLSDIDLT

-444 TIASLVARFYDA
+444 TVASLLARFYDA
-456 TEGRVT
+456 TAGRVM

-469 NLSLNSLRDTIGVV
+469 SLSLTSLRDTIGVV

-494 RENLAFGKQTA
+494 RENLNFGKQNA
-505 TESEMW
+505 HEKEMW
-511 AALDDANI
+511 EALDNANI

-525 LPKKLDTII
+525 LPQKLDTVI

-551 ARAFLQNPPI
+551 ARAFLKNPPI

-622 EQLLDKRGL
+622 QQLVAKRGL
-631 YATLFNEQTRG
+631 YATLFFEQTRG
-642 LVPQSAM
+642 LVPQSAETDRV
-649 AKAREARR
+649 AIARNARR
-657 EKSARNSG
+657 QKSFRNYG
-665 FNPRLKVVS
+665 FNQPRLKVLS
-674 GGAR
+674 GGATQAS

>member
-1 LRSDPATPLTRN
+1 
-13 LLVRAV
+13 
-19 PFMDTKD
+19 
-26 TKADSGF
+26 
-33 FSRPTT
+33 
-39 SPLPR
+39 
-44 FLAFV
+44 
-49 RPHLKLAMGAGVMGI
+49 MGAAVMGI
-64 IKFNLPLAF
+64 VKFNLPIAF

-79 IVDVLVVHSHQPTGL
+79 IVDVLVVHSHQPSGL
-94 NAFIDRWCIAIATA
+94 NAFIDRWCVTIATT

-118 LAVLVGVMTLLML
+118 LAVLIGVMTLLML
-131 FQAGATYCA
+131 LQAAATYCA

-173 NPSGSI
+173 NPSGAVA
-179 SSRFISDVELAQ
+179 SRFISDVELAQ

-202 TDAVALFTI
+202 TDAVALLTI
-211 VPILFLLDKRL
+211 VPILFLLDRRL

-236 IRLFSPRIRAVS
+236 IRLFAPRIRAVS
-248 RDVQNMMGEF
+248 RDVQHMMGEF
-258 SGELHEQVAGMGI
+258 SGELTEQVAGMGI

-280 VADKFLDRTAML
+280 VADKFLDRTALL
-292 HERTIER
+292 HQRTIER

-355 FSQLSTIVS
+355 FSQLSIIVS
-364 SSLAAIERIFE
+364 ASLAAIERIFE

-385 RADAVPLEIKSGAV
+385 RADAVPLEIKAGSV
-399 RLEHVDFGYTAR
+399 SFEHVDFGYTPR
-411 DGKPAHQVLSDIDLT
+411 DGKPARQVLGDIDLQ

-444 TIASLVARFYDA
+444 TLASLVARFYDA
-456 TEGRVT
+456 TAGRVM

-469 NLSLNSLRDTIGVV
+469 SLSLTSLRDTIGVV
-483 HQDALLFSTSI
+483 HQDALLFSTTI
-494 RENLAFGKQTA
+494 RENLTFGKQNA
-505 TESEMW
+505 TEKEMW
-511 AALDDANI
+511 EALDNANI
-519 KAFVEA
+519 KAFVGA
-525 LPKKLDTII
+525 LAQKLDTVI

-551 ARAFLQNPPI
+551 ARAFLKNPPI

-622 EQLLDKRGL
+622 EQLVAKRGL
-631 YATLFNEQTRG
+631 YATLFFEQTRG
-642 LVPQSAM
+642 LVPQSAEVDRV
-649 AKAREARR
+649 AIARNARR
-657 EKSARNSG
+657 QKSFRNYG
-665 FNPRLKVVS
+665 FNEPRLKVLS
-674 GGAR
+674 GGATS

>member
-1 LRSDPATPLTRN
+1 
-13 LLVRAV
+13 
-19 PFMDTKD
+19 MDTNS
-26 TKADSGF
+26 ASNF
-33 FSRPTT
+33 FSRTCADPKR
-39 SPLPR
+39 SPLAR
-44 FLAFV
+44 FLSFV
-49 RPHLKLAMGAGVMGI
+49 GPHMKLAVAAAISGI

-73 PLAFKY
+73 PLAVKY
-79 IVDVLVVHSHQPTGL
+79 ILDVLVVHSHQPTGL
-94 NAFIDRWCIAIATA
+94 NAFIDRWCVAIASA
-108 LGFGVSMSSK
+108 FGLGVSMSSK
-118 LAVLVGVMTLLML
+118 LAVLVAVMTLLML
-131 FQAGATYCA
+131 FQAAATYCA

-173 NPSGSI
+173 NPSGAVA
-179 SSRFISDVELAQ
+179 SRFITDVELAQ

-202 TDAVALFTI
+202 TDIVALCTI
-211 VPILFLLDKRL
+211 VPILFLLDRRL
-222 ALIAICGFPFYFAL
+222 ALIAICGFPLYFCL
-236 IRLFSPRIRAVS
+236 IRLFAPRIRAAS
-248 RDVQNMMGEF
+248 RDVQHMMGEF
-258 SGELHEQVAGMGI
+258 SGELTEQVAGMGI
-271 IKSYGREEY
+271 IKSYGREQE
-280 VADKFLDRTAML
+280 VADKFFNRTAML

-312 ITRIAPLAVVSAA
+312 ITRIAPLIVVSAA
-325 ALMIVRGGMEVGTVI
+325 ALMIVSGGMEIGTVF

-375 FLDSKPEVVE
+375 FLDSEPEVVE
-385 RADAVPLEIKSGAV
+385 APNAVPLEIKAGAV
-399 RLEHVDFGYTAR
+399 SLEHVDFGYTAR
-411 DGKPAHQVLSDIDLT
+411 DGKPARTVLTDIDLK

-444 TIASLVARFYDA
+444 TIASLVARFYDPTA
-456 TEGRVT
+456 GCVS

-469 NLSLNSLRDTIGVV
+469 DLTLSSLRDAIGVV

-494 RENLAFGKQTA
+494 RENLCFGKQNA
-505 TESEMW
+505 TEKEMW
-511 AALDDANI
+511 EALDNANI

-525 LPKKLDTII
+525 LPKKLDTVI

-551 ARAFLQNPPI
+551 ARAFLKNPPI

-586 MSKRTSFMIAHR
+586 MAKRTSFMIAHR

-622 EQLLDKRGL
+622 EELVAKRGL

-642 LVPQSAM
+642 LVPQ
-649 AKAREARR
+649 KREADRVAIADR
-657 EKSARNSG
+657 QKAHNYG
-665 FNPRLKVVS
+665 FNAPRLKVIS
-674 GGAR
+674 GRR

>member
-1 LRSDPATPLTRN
+1 
-13 LLVRAV
+13 
-19 PFMDTKD
+19 MDTKSA
-26 TKADSGF
+26 TGF
-33 FSRPTT
+33 FSRLES
-39 SPLPR
+39 SPLAR

-49 RPHLKLAMGAGVMGI
+49 RPHMKLAGAAAVMGI

-79 IVDVLVVHSHQPTGL
+79 IVNVLVVRGHQLTGL
-94 NAFIDRWCIAIATA
+94 NAFMDRWCIAIATTFG
-108 LGFGVSMSSK
+108 LGISMASK

-131 FQAGATYCA
+131 IQAAATYCA

-173 NPSGSI
+173 NPSGAVA
-179 SSRFISDVELAQ
+179 SRFISDVELAQ

-202 TDAVALFTI
+202 TDAVALLTI
-211 VPILFLLDKRL
+211 VPILFLLDQRL
-222 ALIAICGFPFYFAL
+222 ALISICGFPFYFAL
-236 IRLFSPRIRAVS
+236 IRLFAPRIRAAS
-248 RDVQNMMGEF
+248 RDVQHMMGEF
-258 SGELHEQVAGMGI
+258 SGELTEQVAGMGI
-271 IKSYGREEY
+271 IKSYGRESY
-280 VADKFLDRTAML
+280 IADKFLDRTALL

-325 ALMIVRGGMEVGTVI
+325 ALMIVSGGMEIGTVI

-364 SSLAAIERIFE
+364 ASLAAIERIFE

-385 RADAVPLEIKSGAV
+385 QPNAVPLEVKSGSV
-399 RLEHVDFGYTAR
+399 SLEHVDFGYTPR
-411 DGKPAHQVLSDIDLT
+411 DGKDPREVLKDIDLQ

-456 TEGRVT
+456 TAGRVM

-469 NLSLNSLRDTIGVV
+469 SLSLASLRDTIGVV
-483 HQDALLFSTSI
+483 HQDALLFSTTI
-494 RENLAFGKQTA
+494 RENLQFGKQTA
-505 TESEMW
+505 TEKEMW
-511 AALDDANI
+511 EALNDANI

-525 LPKKLDTII
+525 LPQKLNTVI

-551 ARAFLQNPPI
+551 ARAFLKNPPI

-622 EQLLDKRGL
+622 QELLEKRGL

-657 EKSARNSG
+657 EKTIRNTG
-665 FNPRLKVVS
+665 FSPRLQIVS
-674 GGAR
+674 GGAAR